1 MTASLELPT
10 VTHSDRLAAAAAITA
25 KARAEVDSHSS
36 LAAEVDR
43 LKTLATDG
51 ELDDAGA
58 INLNT
63 LSEKH
68 RIAEITA
75 PRRQRAL
82 DDALAHEVKESLAV
96 LAELAAALE
105 PVKAEA
111 EQVADKL
118 TAALVH
124 PDAAAIRGETTAGQE
139 RDRGRCMVEQFFPG
153 VFPAAILAERIHTA
167 SQTTW
172 GSGHCPQAAAEI
184 VETFDTEL
192 AAIKRGVASL
202 RVALRALE
210 KSFG

>member
-124 PDAAAIRGETTAGQE
+124 PDAAAIRSDTTAGHE
-139 RDRGRCMVEQFFPG
+139 RDTGRCIVESYMPG
-153 VFPAAILAERIHTA
+153 VFPAAVLAERIRTA

-172 GSGHCPQAAAEI
+172 GNRHVPAAAREI
-184 VETFDTEL
+184 L
-192 AAIKRGVASL
+192 ASWEAEVQGIKAGTAAL
-202 RVALRALE
+202 KAALRALE